1 MRPPHASVR
10 RRPTRATALILTVML
25 GVLAVPGAAPAAPP
39 TVTPAAAATP
49 SWLSCPD
56 AATLQQAR
64 GVVLL
69 VPGTGSRPD
78 EAFSW
83 GYQRALVAEG
93 FATCTVSLA
102 KDGLASFTRAA
113 VRVRKAIRATATL
126 AGRRISVI
134 GHSQGGA
141 LPVWAVK
148 YWPAAARV
156 VDDVVSLAGP
166 FGGTQLGNELCLL
179 SRCSPLA
186 WQLRQGSRTVAALR
200 NAPLPARVSV
210 TSLAGPYD
218 EIVRP
223 QPQASE
229 LPGAVNI
236 VLNQVCPADPS
247 EHGLILGD
255 PVGWTLTLDALTHP
269 GPADAARID
278 PATCQ
283 QAFIPHGDPAGSP
296 VFVQS
301 ILRFALGLADPTGW
315 VDAEPP
321 LPAYA
326 RRFVG

>member
-1 MRPPHASVR
+1 MRTLLLIALMVGLVVGSPLPSPA
-10 RRPTRATALILTVML
+10 RA
-25 GVLAVPGAAPAAPP
+25 AAPAS
-39 TVTPAAAATP
+39 TSTP

-56 AATLQQAR
+56 AATLRDAR

-83 GYQRALVAEG
+83 GYQRALTAEG
-93 FATCTVSLA
+93 YATCTVSLA

-113 VRVRKAIRATATL
+113 VRVRRAIRVTAAL

-148 YWPAAARV
+148 YWPAAAAV

-179 SRCSPLA
+179 NRCSPLA

-200 NAPLPARVSV
+200 RAPLPARVSV

-255 PVGWTLTLDALTHP
+255 PVGWALTLDALTHP
-269 GPADAARID
+269 GPGDPARID

-301 ILRFALGLADPTGW
+301 ILRFALGLANPTGW
-315 VDAEPP
+315 VDAEPA
-321 LPAYA
+321 LPRYA
-326 RRFVG
+326 RGTGAGGR